1 MAKVSSAIEYGWH
14 LIRLV
19 QKPVLSLFKN
29 VWVQRYIRIGHGV
42 KGMLYGLIGLFLIN
56 DIMYGQPVV
65 SGSDGVLVA
74 LGRRPMGS
82 IMLTLLALGLLGY
95 VLWRLIQAGVDPEHQ
110 GRPGWRQFGAA
121 LWLCLQWLGLPQYC
135 PHRR

>member
-1 MAKVSSAIEYGWH
+1 MFGCK
-14 LIRLV
+14 
-19 QKPVLSLFKN
+19 
-29 VWVQRYIRIGHGV
+29 RYIRIGHGV

-82 IMLTLLALGLLGY
+82 IMLTLTGPGAAGY

-110 GRPGWRQFGAA
+110 GRPGWRIGAA
-121 LWLCLQWLGLPQYC
+121 LWLCLQCFGLPQVL
-135 PHRR
+135 PARR